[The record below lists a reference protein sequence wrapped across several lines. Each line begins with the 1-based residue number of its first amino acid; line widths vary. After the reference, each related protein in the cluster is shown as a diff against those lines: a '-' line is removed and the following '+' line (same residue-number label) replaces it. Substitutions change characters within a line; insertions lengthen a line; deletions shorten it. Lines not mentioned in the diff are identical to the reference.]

1 MGNSLIAR
9 FVDAFIGGFFKTM
22 KEKLIDLGLLGATL
36 LYWLFSRKLS
46 AHLWESLAP
55 WVWVLCGIV
64 AWHTVSA
71 AHLLLKELK
80 QEQLS
85 SRHRERSLIL
95 SQYGEPLELP
105 KAEVETYRAKIVGIV
120 GAVILLCAICSYGV
134 HRIAKTEEG
143 VQPPIIPPQPA
154 LAIFAECDISG
165 MPITIPPHARLRLV
179 PVNPRRMKATQ
190 WGSYDVPN
198 DTDKNQQWPSK
209 KLLDESAKKHDFGS
223 FVYKC
228 EVSNHSQVNVL
239 DVAIPMRFW
248 FGNKGGEE
256 NAIKFTRIISP
267 LDAGHSVVLYFVNDC
282 PTSASGVLPD
292 EASLL
297 VVGETERRTT
307 RLNLPHRNPTDPI
320 MMWFPTTV
328 RWISGEP
335 CE

>member
-105 KAEVETYRAKIVGIV
+105 KAEVETYRAKIVGRWV
-120 GAVILLCAICSYGV
+120 
-134 HRIAKTEEG
+134 
-143 VQPPIIPPQPA
+143 
-154 LAIFAECDISG
+154 
-165 MPITIPPHARLRLV
+165 
-179 PVNPRRMKATQ
+179 
-190 WGSYDVPN
+190 
-198 DTDKNQQWPSK
+198 
-209 KLLDESAKKHDFGS
+209 SA
-223 FVYKC
+223 
-228 EVSNHSQVNVL
+228 
-239 DVAIPMRFW
+239 
-248 FGNKGGEE
+248 
-256 NAIKFTRIISP
+256 
-267 LDAGHSVVLYFVNDC
+267 
-282 PTSASGVLPD
+282 
-292 EASLL
+292 
-297 VVGETERRTT
+297 
-307 RLNLPHRNPTDPI
+307 
-320 MMWFPTTV
+320 
-328 RWISGEP
+328 
-335 CE
+335 